1 MTDTSIRQLSPEE
14 NATYV
19 RALVKALAM
28 VPALQDGLA
37 LLRPFYDGTAQ
48 TAYSDKHSRVG
59 LSPWFFNLP
68 KVEQQATVIL
78 HEVMHI
84 MNNHFARAD
93 EVGASP
99 ELGNIAG
106 DFEINCGLET
116 VPLADISMG
125 IHPRQKGWKP
135 FLSFEQYFDMLKE
148 EGGAGQNKDDSSDPA
163 GSDGDSGGE
172 SSGEGDEEGSG
183 SGGSSERD
191 GSGEEGGEGAGGSG
205 QEGSQEGAEGAS
217 DGSGGSGQPSGP
229 QGCDE
234 ATESRSAAADDAG
247 IEKASSVDETI
258 AKQKVSKAIQEELRK
273 NAARGKSGSGDSFLG
288 QVLERLQP
296 PKVSWSTVLRR
307 IVSRE
312 GAAIVTGQSDYSYQK
327 VNRRF
332 VNTEY
337 IMPGMV
343 QYLPSAMAAL
353 DVSGSMSKND
363 FIASLS
369 EIEAV
374 MKAVPAFQGRFT
386 MFAVDTEVKDPQ
398 FITSAKDF
406 ELRGGGGTAMAPA
419 WRYVASL
426 PKSKRP
432 DVFLLMTDGGID
444 WRDVELEVR
453 RTKRMFKSII
463 LVTDGDAMKY
473 VVPASIRQVATVLDI
488 S

>member
-1 MTDTSIRQLSPEE
+1 MSDTSIRQLSTEE
-14 NATYV
+14 NAIYV
-19 RALVKALAM
+19 RALVKAVGM

-59 LSPWFFNLP
+59 LSPWFFNLD

-125 IHPRQKGWKP
+125 IHPRMKGWDS
-135 FLSFEQYFDMLKE
+135 FLSFEQYFDLLKE
-148 EGGAGQNKDDSSDPA
+148 EGQGQNKDDESEDNSQEDSGSSSSGS
-163 GSDGDSGGE
+163 GSDDDSE
-172 SSGEGDEEGSG
+172 SEGSGQNGSQEGQEEPSERSSG
-183 SGGSSERD
+183 SGGT
-191 GSGEEGGEGAGGSG
+191 
-205 QEGSQEGAEGAS
+205 
-217 DGSGGSGQPSGP
+217 SGP

-234 ATESRSAAADDAG
+234 PTEARSAAADDAG
-247 IEKASSVDETI
+247 IEKASAVDETI
-258 AKQKVSKAIQEELRK
+258 AKQKVSQAIQEELKK
-273 NAARGKSGSGDSFLG
+273 NAARGKSGAGDSFLG
-288 QVLERLQP
+288 QVLERLTP
-296 PKVSWSTVLRR
+296 PKISWQTVLRKL
-307 IVSRE
+307 VARE

-337 IMPGMV
+337 ILPGMV

-353 DVSGSMSKND
+353 DVSGSMSKKD

-369 EIEAV
+369 EVEAV

-406 ELRGGGGTAMAPA
+406 VLRGGGGTAMAPA
-419 WRYVASL
+419 WVYVASL

-432 DVFLLMTDGGID
+432 DLFILMTDGGID
-444 WRDVELEVR
+444 WADVEREVR
-453 RTKRMFKSII
+453 RTRRMFKSLI
-463 LVTDGDAMKY
+463 LITAPDMMGYVPRSIHQVVT
-473 VVPASIRQVATVLDI
+473 ILDI